1 MTLHA
6 SSIGETAGGVTA
18 QRLRGIV
25 GWAQRNGLFFA
36 LILIVAFFATR
47 SDRYLTVAN
56 LHVVLL
62 QVAVVGII
70 AVPGAMLLMAGYVDL
85 AVGSIAVLASVVFG
99 ELAAVGSNIV
109 LAAAV
114 ALLVGLGWGLATG
127 YLVAYLGFSPVVVTL
142 GGLAGARGVAEI
154 LSKGFTKY
162 GFGTGFAELG
172 NGEFLG
178 IDTPVWLFSAVFLLG
193 SYAWYQSPLGRHVTA
208 VGSDRV
214 AAHSLGVA
222 TKRIPFLL
230 YGASGLAAAL
240 GGLIVTSQLDAS
252 SLSIGIN
259 LELSVLS
266 AILLGGVSF
275 MGGRGSLFGVLLG
288 VLFIGALDNGL
299 VQMNVGPYFQ
309 RAAVGLALVLAAALD
324 VLYQRLD
331 RIPVPDVAGT
341 GPRRGWGGEGP
352 RERQRGQ
359 RRDRSAQRSAL
370 PSSKCAASASA
381 SAPCARCMTSPLPSI
396 RGRSSGSSATTAP
409 ARARL
414 STSSPVRSSPTP
426 ARSSSTA

>member
-1 MTLHA
+1 VAENAALT
-6 SSIGETAGGVTA
+6 GGTTGGVST
-18 QRLRGIV
+18 QRARAVV

-36 LILIVAFFATR
+36 LILLVAFFATR
-47 SDRYLTVAN
+47 SERYLTGTN

-70 AVPGAMLLMAGYVDL
+70 AVPGAMLIMAGYVDL
-85 AVGSIAVLASVVFG
+85 AVGSIAVLAGVVLG
-99 ELAAVGSNIV
+99 ELFTVGWNPLPAAI
-109 LAAAV
+109 V
-114 ALLVGLGWGLATG
+114 ALLVGLGWGLVTG

-162 GFGTGFAELG
+162 AFGDGFAQLG

-178 IDTPVWLFSAVFLLG
+178 VDTPIWIFIAVFLAG
-193 SYAWYQSPLGRHVTA
+193 AYAWYQTPLGRHTVAIGAERT
-208 VGSDRV
+208 

-222 TKRIPFLL
+222 TRRIPFLL

-275 MGGRGSLFGVLLG
+275 TGGRGSLFGVLIG

-299 VQMNVGPYFQ
+299 IQMNVGPYYQ

-331 RIPVPDVAGT
+331 RIPVAET
-341 GPRRGWGGEGP
+341 T
-352 RERQRGQ
+352 
-359 RRDRSAQRSAL
+359 SAAEPGSA
-370 PSSKCAASASA
+370 
-381 SAPCARCMTSPLPSI
+381 
-396 RGRSSGSSATTAP
+396 AP
-409 ARARL
+409 AAK
-414 STSSPVRSSPTP
+414 
-426 ARSSSTA
+426 AG

>member
-1 MTLHA
+1 MSRA
-6 SSIGETAGGVTA
+6 
-18 QRLRGIV
+18 RLRDVI

-47 SDRYLTVAN
+47 SDRYLTGSN
-56 LHVVLL
+56 LHIVLL
-62 QVAVVGII
+62 QVSVTGII
-70 AVPGAMLLMAGYVDL
+70 AIVGAMLIMAGYVDL
-85 AVGSIAVLASVVFG
+85 AVGSIAVLAGVVFG
-99 ELAAVGSNIV
+99 ELMASGWSALPAVG
-109 LAAAV
+109 V

-162 GFGTGFAELG
+162 GFGPGFAKLG

-178 IDTPVWLFSAVFLLG
+178 IDTPVWLFLIVFLLG
-193 SYAWYQSPLGRHVTA
+193 AYAWYQTPLGRHVTA
-208 VGSDRV
+208 IGAERA

-222 TKRIPFLL
+222 TRRIPFLL

-275 MGGRGSLFGVLLG
+275 TGGRGSLFGVLLG

-324 VLYQRLD
+324 VVYQRLD
-331 RIPVPDVAGT
+331 RIPVPDTPEPADSAARVAT
-341 GPRRGWGGEGP
+341 GEGP
-352 RERQRGQ
+352 TG
-359 RRDRSAQRSAL
+359 
-370 PSSKCAASASA
+370 
-381 SAPCARCMTSPLPSI
+381 
-396 RGRSSGSSATTAP
+396 
-409 ARARL
+409 
-414 STSSPVRSSPTP
+414 
-426 ARSSSTA
+426 

>member
-1 MTLHA
+1 M
-6 SSIGETAGGVTA
+6 E
-18 QRLRGIV
+18 
-25 GWAQRNGLFFA
+25 WAQRNGLFFA
-36 LILIVAFFATR
+36 LIIIVAFFATQ
-47 SDRYLTVAN
+47 SDRYLTRTN
-56 LHVVLL
+56 LHIVLL

-85 AVGSIAVLASVVFG
+85 AIGSIAVLGGVVFG
-99 ELAAVGSNIV
+99 ELAESGWSA
-109 LAAAV
+109 APAAV
-114 ALLVGLGWGLATG
+114 VALVVGLGWGLATG
-127 YLVAYLGFSPVVVTL
+127 YLIAYLGFSPVVVTL

-162 GFGTGFAELG
+162 GFGSGFANLG

-178 IDTPVWLFSAVFLLG
+178 IDTPVWIFIVVFLAG
-193 SYAWYQSPLGRHVTA
+193 SYAWYQSPLGRHVVA
-208 VGSDRV
+208 IGAERV
-214 AAHSLGVA
+214 AARSLGVA
-222 TKRIPFLL
+222 TQRIPFLL

-240 GGLIVTSQLDAS
+240 GGLIVVSQLDAS

-324 VLYQRLD
+324 VVYQRLD
-331 RIPVPDVAGT
+331 RIPVPDAPEPAESGALETGAG
-341 GPRRGWGGEGP
+341 R
-352 RERQRGQ
+352 
-359 RRDRSAQRSAL
+359 
-370 PSSKCAASASA
+370 
-381 SAPCARCMTSPLPSI
+381 
-396 RGRSSGSSATTAP
+396 P
-409 ARARL
+409 A
-414 STSSPVRSSPTP
+414 
-426 ARSSSTA
+426 

>member
-1 MTLHA
+1 M
-6 SSIGETAGGVTA
+6 GENAALTEVMSGATGSH
-18 QRLRGIV
+18 RLRSLV
-25 GWAQRNGLFFA
+25 GWTQRNGLFFA
-36 LILIVAFFATR
+36 LVLLVAFFATR
-47 SDRYLTVAN
+47 SDRYLTTTNFHIVF
-56 LHVVLL
+56 L

-70 AVPGAMLLMAGYVDL
+70 AVPGAMLIMAGYVDL
-85 AVGSIAVLASVVFG
+85 AIGSIAVLAGVVLG
-99 ELAAVGSNIV
+99 ELVTVGWGALPAAI
-109 LAAAV
+109 V

-162 GFGTGFAELG
+162 GFGPGFARLG

-178 IDTPVWLFSAVFLLG
+178 IDTPVWIFAAVFLGG
-193 SYAWYQSPLGRHVTA
+193 SYAWYQTPLGRHTIA
-208 VGSDRV
+208 IGAERN

-240 GGLIVTSQLDAS
+240 GGLIVASQLDAS

-275 MGGRGSLFGVLLG
+275 TGGRGSLFGVLLG

-299 VQMNVGPYFQ
+299 IQMNVGPYFQ

-331 RIPVPDVAGT
+331 RIPIAETTGAQETSAAQPAAGN
-341 GPRRGWGGEGP
+341 G
-352 RERQRGQ
+352 
-359 RRDRSAQRSAL
+359 
-370 PSSKCAASASA
+370 
-381 SAPCARCMTSPLPSI
+381 
-396 RGRSSGSSATTAP
+396 
-409 ARARL
+409 
-414 STSSPVRSSPTP
+414 
-426 ARSSSTA
+426 

>member
-1 MTLHA
+1 MSRA
-6 SSIGETAGGVTA
+6 
-18 QRLRGIV
+18 RLRDVI

-47 SDRYLTVAN
+47 SDRYLTGSN
-56 LHVVLL
+56 LHIVLL
-62 QVAVVGII
+62 QVSVTGII
-70 AVPGAMLLMAGYVDL
+70 AIVGAMLIMAGYVDL
-85 AVGSIAVLASVVFG
+85 AVGSIAVLAGVVFG
-99 ELAAVGSNIV
+99 ELMASGWSALPAVG
-109 LAAAV
+109 V

-162 GFGTGFAELG
+162 GFGPGFAKLG

-178 IDTPVWLFSAVFLLG
+178 IDTPVWLFLIVFLLG
-193 SYAWYQSPLGRHVTA
+193 AYAWYQTPLGRHVTA
-208 VGSDRV
+208 IGAERA

-222 TKRIPFLL
+222 TRRIPFLL

-275 MGGRGSLFGVLLG
+275 TGGRGSLFGVLLG

-324 VLYQRLD
+324 VVYQRLD
-331 RIPVPDVAGT
+331 RIPVPDTPEPTESAARVTT
-341 GPRRGWGGEGP
+341 GGG
-352 RERQRGQ
+352 
-359 RRDRSAQRSAL
+359 
-370 PSSKCAASASA
+370 
-381 SAPCARCMTSPLPSI
+381 
-396 RGRSSGSSATTAP
+396 
-409 ARARL
+409 
-414 STSSPVRSSPTP
+414 PTG
-426 ARSSSTA
+426 

>member
-1 MTLHA
+1 VAQRTVA
-6 SSIGETAGGVTA
+6 TSSVPGETGR
-18 QRLRGIV
+18 QRLRAAI

-47 SDRYLTVAN
+47 SDRYLTGTN
-56 LHVVLL
+56 LHIVLL

-99 ELAAVGSNIV
+99 ELASVGWNPA
-109 LAAAV
+109 LAALVAV
-114 ALLVGLGWGLATG
+114 PVGLGGGLAAG
-127 YLVAYLGFSPVVVTL
+127 YRVAYLGFSPVVVTR

-162 GFGTGFAELG
+162 GFGKGFADLG

-178 IDTPVWLFSAVFLLG
+178 IDTPVWIFIVVFLLG
-193 SYAWYQSPLGRHVTA
+193 SYAWYQTPLGRHVIA
-208 VGSDRV
+208 VGAERT

-230 YGASGLAAAL
+230 YGASGLASAL
-240 GGLIVTSQLDAS
+240 GGLIVTAQLDAS

-275 MGGRGSLFGVLLG
+275 MGGRGSLFGVLIG

-299 VQMNVGPYFQ
+299 VQMNVGPYYQ

-324 VLYQRLD
+324 IVYQRLD
-331 RIPVPDVAGT
+331 RIPVA
-341 GPRRGWGGEGP
+341 E
-352 RERQRGQ
+352 
-359 RRDRSAQRSAL
+359 
-370 PSSKCAASASA
+370 
-381 SAPCARCMTSPLPSI
+381 APE
-396 RGRSSGSSATTAP
+396 P
-409 ARARL
+409 ARA
-414 STSSPVRSSPTP
+414 V
-426 ARSSSTA
+426 AGGGGAA

>member
-1 MTLHA
+1 VTLHA

-99 ELAAVGSNIV
+99 ELAAAGSKTV
-109 LAAAV
+109 LAAAI

-178 IDTPVWLFSAVFLLG
+178 IDTPVWIFSAVFLLG

-275 MGGRGSLFGVLLG
+275 LGGRGSLFGVLLG

-309 RAAVGLALVLAAALD
+309 RAAVGLALILAAALD

-331 RIPVPDVAGT
+331 RIPVPDV
-341 GPRRGWGGEGP
+341 PE
-352 RERQRGQ
+352 
-359 RRDRSAQRSAL
+359 
-370 PSSKCAASASA
+370 
-381 SAPCARCMTSPLPSI
+381 
-396 RGRSSGSSATTAP
+396 P
-409 ARARL
+409 ARAVAGEGR
-414 STSSPVRSSPTP
+414 
-426 ARSSSTA
+426 AA

>member
-1 MTLHA
+1 V
-6 SSIGETAGGVTA
+6 SG
-18 QRLRGIV
+18 QRLRAIV

-36 LILIVAFFATR
+36 LLIIVVYFATQ
-47 SDRYLTVAN
+47 SSRYLTLNN

-70 AVPGAMLLMAGYVDL
+70 AVPGAMLIMAGYVDL
-85 AVGSIAVLASVVFG
+85 AIGSIAVLASIVFG
-99 ELAAVGSNIV
+99 ELMTLGWNVGAAFV
-109 LAAAV
+109 V
-114 ALLVGLGWGLATG
+114 ALASGLGWGLATG

-162 GFGTGFAELG
+162 GFGDVFAQLG

-178 IDTPVWLFSAVFLLG
+178 IDTPVWLFLLVFLG
-193 SYAWYQSPLGRHVTA
+193 VSYAWYHTPLGRHTIA
-208 VGSDRV
+208 IGAERA

-222 TKRIPFLL
+222 TRRIPFLL
-230 YGASGLAAAL
+230 YGFSGLAAAL

-252 SLSIGIN
+252 SLSIGVN

-275 MGGRGSLFGVLLG
+275 TGGRGSLFGVLLG

-331 RIPVPDVAGT
+331 RIPVAEAPEPAG
-341 GPRRGWGGEGP
+341 RGAVKEGP
-352 RERQRGQ
+352 
-359 RRDRSAQRSAL
+359 
-370 PSSKCAASASA
+370 
-381 SAPCARCMTSPLPSI
+381 
-396 RGRSSGSSATTAP
+396 AT
-409 ARARL
+409 
-414 STSSPVRSSPTP
+414 
-426 ARSSSTA
+426 

>member
-1 MTLHA
+1 VVQHA
-6 SSIGETAGGVTA
+6 PSLGRAAGHTSA

-36 LILIVAFFATR
+36 LLIIVVFFATR
-47 SDRYLTVAN
+47 SDRFLTLTN

-70 AVPGAMLLMAGYVDL
+70 AVPGAMLLTAGYVDL
-85 AVGSIAVLASVVFG
+85 AIGSIAVLGSVVFG
-99 ELAAVGSNIV
+99 ELMNAGWSAAPASLI
-109 LAAAV
+109 
-114 ALLVGLGWGLATG
+114 ALLVGLAWGLATG
-127 YLVAYLGFSPVVVTL
+127 YVVAYLGFSPVVVTL

-154 LSKGFTKY
+154 LSQGFTKY
-162 GFGTGFAELG
+162 GFGPGFAQLG

-178 IDTPVWLFSAVFLLG
+178 IDTPVWIFLLVFLLG
-193 SYAWYQSPLGRHVTA
+193 SYAWYQTPLGRHITA
-208 VGSDRV
+208 IGAERA

-222 TKRIPFLL
+222 TRRIPFLL

-240 GGLIVTSQLDAS
+240 GGLIVTSQLDAA

-275 MGGRGSLFGVLLG
+275 TGGRGSLFGVLIG

-299 VQMNVGPYFQ
+299 VQMNVGPYYQ

-324 VLYQRLD
+324 VLYQHLD
-331 RIPVPDVAGT
+331 RIPVEAS
-341 GPRRGWGGEGP
+341 E
-352 RERQRGQ
+352 
-359 RRDRSAQRSAL
+359 SAESD
-370 PSSKCAASASA
+370 
-381 SAPCARCMTSPLPSI
+381 
-396 RGRSSGSSATTAP
+396 
-409 ARARL
+409 ARL
-414 STSSPVRSSPTP
+414 
-426 ARSSSTA
+426 AAGKGGAA